1 MVAAGGL
8 LLGFCP
14 KVTRPETIKRRQTK
28 ALAIVAVPVYF
39 YHLAFSPRPAPS
51 QPSVIFPQI
60 NGVLSLSGH
69 RQRTFDLV
77 GCRGFTQ
84 SPLRKTSRESSRRT
98 TIARYA
104 RHPVGF
110 RHFPLVPPTRWS
122 VTRRIQSFPFRSS
135 PFRSLRSLSVSV
147 IAVGVISVSSRW
159 SVIPSVSL
167 SPVGQSV
174 IRRSVCP
181 PSVCPPVRKSE
192 TPSVHCPKHR
202 TVCPLSKQ

>member
-1 MVAAGGL
+1 MAAGGL

-39 YHLAFSPRPAPS
+39 SPLAFSPRPAPS

-69 RQRTFDLV
+69 RQRTFHLV

-84 SPLRKTSRESSRRT
+84 SPLRKTNCESSRRT

-135 PFRSLRSLSVSV
+135 PFRSLRSLPVSV
-147 IAVGVISVSSRW
+147 IAVGVISVSARWSVIRRSVCHPSVCPPTRW
-159 SVIPSVSL
+159 SVIPSVCL
-167 SPVGQSV
+167 SSVG
-174 IRRSVCP
+174 
-181 PSVCPPVRKSE
+181 
-192 TPSVHCPKHR
+192 
-202 TVCPLSKQ
+202 LSARP